1 MVELVDTRDLKS
13 LGPKTVRVRF
23 PLAAPFFYGHS
34 EMKCSECPFLLQNAD
49 NCIGRIDFGI
59 LVQVCVNIGGCSDG
73 TVTKPRLNFLH
84 GDTLGKQKRCTAT
97 ASYFGRIFFFQKL
110 CYDTIKL

>member
-23 PLAAPFFYGHS
+23 PLAAPFLKGHS
-34 EMKCSECPFLLQNAD
+34 EFSRSECPFLLQNAN

-59 LVQVCVNIGGCSDG
+59 LVQLRVNIGGCSDG

-84 GDTLGKQKRCTAT
+84 GDTLGKQKRCTALAKIVEANMWHKRT
-97 ASYFGRIFFFQKL
+97 
-110 CYDTIKL
+110 

>member
-23 PLAAPFFYGHS
+23 PLAAPFLKGHS

-59 LVQVCVNIGGCSDG
+59 LVQVRVNIGGRSDG

-84 GDTLGKQKRCTAT
+84 GDTLGK
-97 ASYFGRIFFFQKL
+97 
-110 CYDTIKL
+110 